1 MNETRAP
8 NPKGSIRSSEQA
20 REMQKKGAESRRRRI
35 RLMHEIYVSEP
46 DIGATMIDSILRG
59 TPISGVTLDDA
70 TRQRL
75 IVDMLKEY
83 GPQLLAMRSKQIID
97 TKMKILEME
106 LARAD
111 KQDSDGDN
119 DSMPSMTTTDLMA
132 ELGSHS
138 DAISAKKADEASNR
152 SSSSKGS
159 VDSVLGSDDSDSSDS
174 SDDSVPE
181 APSFGEWFETLSAS
195 AQRKVTSKFEDA
207 DEMYN
212 HWSADARTIRAR
224 YGLGSHG
231 LGA

>member
-46 DIGATMIDSILRG
+46 DIGATMIDSILKG

-106 LARAD
+106 LARRED
-111 KQDSDGDN
+111 SDSDGDN
-119 DSMPSMTTTDLMA
+119 DSMPSMTTADLMA

-159 VDSVLGSDDSDSSDS
+159 VDSVLGSDDSDS

-224 YGLGSHG
+224 YGLGANHG
-231 LGA
+231 G

>member
-1 MNETRAP
+1 MANALTT
-8 NPKGSIRSSEQA
+8 EQA
-20 REMQKKGAESRRRRI
+20 RERQKKSAESRRRR
-35 RLMHEIYVSEP
+35 LQLLNEIYASEP
-46 DIGATMIDSILRG
+46 DIGASMIDSILNG
-59 TPISGVTLDDA
+59 TPISGVVLDD
-70 TRQRL
+70 TIRQRL
-75 IVDMLKEY
+75 ILDILKEY
-83 GPQLLAMRSKQIID
+83 GPQLLAMRTKHIID
-97 TKMKILEME
+97 AKTKILESE

-138 DAISAKKADEASNR
+138 DAISAKKASDRSN
-152 SSSSKGS
+152 G
-159 VDSVLGSDDSDSSDS
+159 SVLGSDDSDSSA
-174 SDDSVPE
+174 PE
-181 APSFGEWFETLSAS
+181 DTNPSFGEWFETLSAS
-195 AQRKVTSKFEDA
+195 SQRKVTFKFDDA